1 MNFKAVIFDMDG
13 VIIDSE
19 PLSMRAL
26 EATAD
31 ALAYRIPQANMDRY
45 PGKAAHVVYKDVARF
60 GDGRF
65 SIEEFETMYCAIYS
79 AWLPH
84 VATIPGAL
92 ELYAHARGVLKV
104 PVGLATSSGR
114 NWAEGVVAKLSLDFD
129 ALVAQEDV
137 ASNKP
142 APDAYLKASAALGV
156 SASDCLVFEDSLSGV
171 AAGVAAGC
179 TVWAYDGSFPETELL
194 THGAHRV
201 FSSHFDIIEALS

>member
-1 MNFKAVIFDMDG
+1 G

-31 ALAYRIPQANMDRY
+31 AMAYSIPRANMDAY
-45 PGKAAHVVYKDVARF
+45 PGKAAHVVYKDVAGF

-65 SIEEFETMYCAIYS
+65 SIGEFETLYCAIYS
-79 AWLPH
+79 AWLPF

-92 ELYAHARGVLKV
+92 ELYAHARSVLKL
-104 PVGLATSSGR
+104 PVGLATSTAR
-114 NWAEGVVAKLSLDFD
+114 DWAEDVVAKLALDFD
-129 ALVAQEDV
+129 TVVAQEDV
-137 ASNKP
+137 AFNKP
-142 APDAYLKASAALGV
+142 APDAYLKASSALGV
-156 SASDCLVFEDSLSGV
+156 SPSDCLVFEDSLSGV

-179 TVWAYDGSFPETELL
+179 TVWAYDGSFPRAELL
-194 THGAHRV
+194 ARGAHRV